1 MTRSQVPGKG
11 AFQMNG
17 KMYIPCT
24 ITLTEHEYL
33 LVQQIARTLA
43 PNSYAFSAAIQQI
56 INEWE
61 QQRSADD
68 EAGSAN
74 DRNRVDPDR

>member
-1 MTRSQVPGKG
+1 
-11 AFQMNG
+11 MNG

-33 LVQQIARTLA
+33 LVQQIARKLA
-43 PNSYAFSAAIQQI
+43 PNSYAFSAAIRQI

-61 QQRSADD
+61 QQHSADD

-74 DRNRVDPDR
+74 DRNRGQPDR